1 LTLLQLA
8 GDGPDRV
15 AGHRRGYFRS
25 LNLIDTARRGY
36 ARVLLMESGGDA
48 PESKSALRARMRR
61 LMRGCVADSAPQCR
75 ELDSW
80 LASHP
85 AAETIA
91 AYYPLPGEVDFTE
104 IVRLHGR
111 RRWVYPRVNGDEMV
125 YHLVNDPD
133 KDLTT
138 GAFGVMEPRSSL
150 PRVGIAGIDVFLC
163 PGLAFDAHGGRLG
176 RGKGYYD
183 RALSRARPDAF
194 RIGVCF
200 PWQMVAAIPLDAQ
213 DIRMDLVIGGADA

>member
-1 LTLLQLA
+1 MQLA

-138 GAFGVMEPRSSL
+138 GAPCPARGRMPSGSAF
-150 PRVGIAGIDVFLC
+150 VF
-163 PGLAFDAHGGRLG
+163 
-176 RGKGYYD
+176 RGKWWPPF
-183 RALSRARPDAF
+183 LSTHMTSGW
-194 RIGVCF
+194 I
-200 PWQMVAAIPLDAQ
+200 W
-213 DIRMDLVIGGADA
+213 